1 MWDSLLNLVKQP
13 LEDVI
18 MIRHLAL
25 QVGNSVFSLIE
36 DIEKLRLLLF
46 LHLCFASA
54 LPFGFSS

>member
-1 MWDSLLNLVKQP
+1 MWYSLLNLVKQP

-25 QVGNSVFSLIE
+25 QVGNSVFSLIK

-46 LHLCFASA
+46 FRLRFAGT